1 MSNEDDNWYGLGWG
15 RGSRGALEP
24 DLGEEDPKEAYG
36 KEIQG
41 DKGPRGSQRES
52 DGHWT
57 QASLPPKGAGQLLT
71 FRIHVLFLGF
81 RHRLTCWL
89 GGSRQGQVRT
99 SPRSWLPHPCTPFP
113 FPGPLPP
120 PESSFKTPQPSPA
133 LLRSSRG
140 GVGSPEGPPP
150 SFPSAL
156 SRHLDETGGKSQ
168 LEGSPVF
175 QRGHVCPR
183 VGLGVACPLPTHP
196 AYPRSALRG
205 PRLSHTLSSL
215 PPWPGSFTVRI
226 RTPQAS
232 LSLTPPGGRGAGA
245 SDPRAQPIGLA
256 DTGHSPRPQGSG
268 KETGGGKCEA
278 GGGWREQGPEPE
290 ETEQGRG

>member
-1 MSNEDDNWYGLGWG
+1 M
-15 RGSRGALEP
+15 
-24 DLGEEDPKEAYG
+24 
-36 KEIQG
+36 
-41 DKGPRGSQRES
+41 
-52 DGHWT
+52 
-57 QASLPPKGAGQLLT
+57 LT
-71 FRIHVLFLGF
+71 FRIRVLFLGF

-156 SRHLDETGGKSQ
+156 RRRLDETGGKSQ

-290 ETEQGRG
+290 ETEQGRGRSRQASGGAVPGRSSSSTTRQSAGTGDSASLAMVPARSPTPSLR